1 MKRAEILLSLAG
13 IVSAA
18 AYLLGNP
25 AVALVG
31 AAVMAHYSMA
41 RTGFRPSLRVS
52 REVPERGTE
61 REPVKTSLTVE
72 NLAPLDGRVRI
83 RETSGKVF
91 ARELTVEIDPL
102 EKKRL
107 EQTLVP
113 LSKGRVKLRAE
124 AVFEDGLGLF
134 RKTFPVEGRDE
145 VTVFPSPLGIREAMR
160 ERRQIS
166 ALSETEKALGIGAET
181 LEFEELREF
190 LPGDDITRIDWKAT
204 SRLQEVVVRVFR
216 RETLADVYVL
226 INVDGKFRREM
237 RTGKVDYLVLILAQ
251 LIAYFRRFGHAV
263 RVVAYDDSGIVRFVG
278 HSSDP
283 LAVLE
288 ELGLKGEEGLPP
300 LRPSRLA
307 GESALGRIVRKI
319 RSGSEG
325 SGVLKA
331 AMKPGTGSYV
341 IIIDDLGLHP
351 MEIVKAARV
360 LARRGSQA
368 VLLYPNPVLFIDR
381 SSIDEK
387 TLEAAYKAYRERKML
402 ARKVSGWI
410 KVIEV
415 GPRDLLPRVVKRL

>member
-13 IVSAA
+13 VVSAT
-18 AYLLGNP
+18 AYLMGNP

-41 RTGFRPSLRVS
+41 RAGFRPSVRVR

-61 REPVKTSLTVE
+61 REPVKASLTVE
-72 NLAPLDGRVRI
+72 NLASMDGRVSI

-91 ARELTVEIDPL
+91 ARELTVEIGPL
-102 EKKRL
+102 ERKRL

-113 LSKGRVKLRAE
+113 LSKGRVNLRAE

-145 VTVFPSPLGIREAMR
+145 ITVFPSPLGIREAMR
-160 ERRQIS
+160 ERHQIS

-263 RVVAYDDSGIVRFVG
+263 RVVAYDDSGIVRFS

-288 ELGLKGEEGLPP
+288 ELELKGEVGLPP

-319 RSGSEG
+319 RSGSSN

-381 SSIDEK
+381 SSLDEK
-387 TLEAAYKAYRERKML
+387 TLETAYKAYCERKML

-415 GPRDLLPRVVKRL
+415 GPKDLLPRVVKRL